1 MSADTGFEVPAFF
14 RSSGPVRA
22 RSKVAR
28 SALPGL
34 CLSFCWPRSVK
45 DAAQLSGLS
54 LATVRSSYVA
64 LRRLLF
70 DPRYRR
76 WHGFDVQSPYQL
88 DPVLSALIWQLLWS
102 SYAECYGNEECQRN
116 YLYKK
121 RKRRECAQCPILQSE
136 ALRSLINDAHR
147 AHWLRIVDRTR
158 EFYLS
163 KIGMR
168 REDGFAR
175 EIFKQRAY
183 HQQIVGAAR
192 ARSMV
197 RTAAGKRA
205 VDHARRGPGTVH
217 DLWQT
222 MLIHIAERGSL

>member
-1 MSADTGFEVPAFF
+1 MSANTRFEVPAFF
-14 RSSGPVRA
+14 RSGAPVRP

-28 SALPGL
+28 DALPGL

-54 LATVRSSYVA
+54 LPTVRGSYLA
-64 LRRLLF
+64 LRALLL
-70 DPRYRR
+70 DARYRK

-116 YLYKK
+116 YMYKK
-121 RKRRECAQCPILQSE
+121 RKKRECASCPILQSE
-136 ALRSLINDAHR
+136 TMRALIGDTHR

-158 EFYLS
+158 NFYLS

-192 ARSMV
+192 ARSMT

-205 VDHARRGPGTVH
+205 VDHAKRGPGTVH

-222 MLIHIAERGSL
+222 MLSHIAERGHL